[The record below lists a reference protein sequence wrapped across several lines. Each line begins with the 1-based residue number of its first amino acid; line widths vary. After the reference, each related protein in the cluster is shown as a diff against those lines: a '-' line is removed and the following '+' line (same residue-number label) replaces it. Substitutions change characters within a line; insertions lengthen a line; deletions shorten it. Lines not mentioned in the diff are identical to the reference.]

1 VHVPGREPYVRT
13 RGVANMATGEPLTP
27 EHLFR
32 IASMSKPYLSVL
44 LVKLA
49 VEGRLSLDEP
59 ITERL
64 PAELTALVPHAQD
77 IALHDMLT
85 HQSGIIDYRDLVFTS
100 EVLFG
105 DHAKVRDEYT
115 DLVDGLSRNP
125 TPCAP
130 PRLPVEQVTPEIAG
144 CLYSNSNYVL
154 AGYIADQVLYGVE
167 PAPGVRAE
175 HHSRAFHDDLFAPLD
190 LTSTMYEKHFLDGQS
205 TAELLARGYFR
216 PPASPT
222 SDAPGEL
229 TDGTDWDDGNGYAN
243 GGLIATM
250 SDVAAFRRTVFDPT
264 QPFPIARLEDK
275 ARFLELL
282 EQQNP
287 LGVAPAG
294 ARRGDYWSIG
304 GDIGGYTSLA
314 EYAPATDTSIV
325 LYSNDRDY
333 EPEKYALADAVEA
346 LIASAAADDR

>member
-1 VHVPGREPYVRT
+1 LYEVPHRSFQDVLRNGCTQVPAVAKPRGAVGIGLYVHVPGREPYVRT

-115 DLVDGLSRNP
+115 R
-125 TPCAP
+125 
-130 PRLPVEQVTPEIAG
+130 
-144 CLYSNSNYVL
+144 
-154 AGYIADQVLYGVE
+154 
-167 PAPGVRAE
+167 PGRRAQPQPDPVRA
-175 HHSRAFHDDLFAPLD
+175 AA
-190 LTSTMYEKHFLDGQS
+190 
-205 TAELLARGYFR
+205 
-216 PPASPT
+216 
-222 SDAPGEL
+222 
-229 TDGTDWDDGNGYAN
+229 
-243 GGLIATM
+243 
-250 SDVAAFRRTVFDPT
+250 VA
-264 QPFPIARLEDK
+264 
-275 ARFLELL
+275 
-282 EQQNP
+282 
-287 LGVAPAG
+287 G
-294 ARRGDYWSIG
+294 
-304 GDIGGYTSLA
+304 
-314 EYAPATDTSIV
+314 
-325 LYSNDRDY
+325 
-333 EPEKYALADAVEA
+333 
-346 LIASAAADDR
+346 